1 MPSHCSAGGPCFS
14 MRVYLADLCYLNDWD
29 TNQPVPL
36 NVGYIAA
43 YLQAH
48 RSGDEIKIFKD
59 PLHLLRDLSAAPPD
73 VLGMSHYDWNSNLN
87 LPVLTQARSIKPDV
101 VTILGGDRKS
111 TRLN

>member
-1 MPSHCSAGGPCFS
+1 

-43 YLQAH
+43 YLKA
-48 RSGDEIKIFKD
+48 RRPGDDIQIFKD
-59 PLHLLRDLSAAPPD
+59 PRHLVRQLAAAPPD

-87 LPVLTQARSIKPDV
+87 LQSSFCMAGCGS
-101 VTILGGDRKS
+101 S
-111 TRLN
+111 RLRGVRFAL